1 MALYQWTNTVAHYL
15 PGLRTP
21 QSKVL
26 AAFSLGMALA
36 RRCTLSVVALALPG
50 LGKPDTVERRWQRF
64 LSNPRV
70 AWPPAAEA
78 FARWLLARPR

>member
-1 MALYQWTNTVAHYL
+1 MSQRMALYQWTNTVAHYL

-36 RRCTLSVVALALPG
+36 RRCTLSG
-50 LGKPDTVERRWQRF
+50 
-64 LSNPRV
+64 
-70 AWPPAAEA
+70 
-78 FARWLLARPR
+78 